1 MTPLLRAFLLSTAV
15 PAVAA
20 TLLLLGHAPATAGDP
35 VLMLVLVALGGGT
48 GLSTLL
54 RGLKDLVARRRDEVA
69 DEHRPIAGLTAL
81 SSNARFI
88 AS

>member
-35 VLMLVLVALGGGT
+35 VLMLVLVALGAIAAHFPIMVAPRYKADASPAID
-48 GLSTLL
+48 LALVLMADSAWRFL
-54 RGLKDLVARRRDEVA
+54 R
-69 DEHRPIAGLTAL
+69 
-81 SSNARFI
+81 
-88 AS
+88 